1 MILLGKKLFDFIPFI
16 TEANLSP
23 EQRCNSLRKGKPMT
37 SNARIEALLLAI
49 AQKHIPS
56 IETLEERKSDDL
68 DFHDIAVWS
77 LHDALKAAYEAGR
90 ACR

>member
-1 MILLGKKLFDFIPFI
+1 
-16 TEANLSP
+16 
-23 EQRCNSLRKGKPMT
+23 MT

-49 AQKHIPS
+49 AQKHILS

-90 ACR
+90 ATR

>member
-1 MILLGKKLFDFIPFI
+1 MILLGKKMFDFIPFI

-23 EQRCNSLRKGKPMT
+23 EQRCNSHRKGKPMT

-90 ACR
+90 ATR

>member
-1 MILLGKKLFDFIPFI
+1 
-16 TEANLSP
+16 
-23 EQRCNSLRKGKPMT
+23 MT
-37 SNARIEALLLAI
+37 SNARIEALLLTI

-77 LHDALKAAYEAGR
+77 LHDALKAADKAGR
-90 ACR
+90 ATR

>member
-1 MILLGKKLFDFIPFI
+1 MILLGKKMFDFIPFI

-23 EQRCNSLRKGKPMT
+23 EQRCNPLRKGKPMT

-90 ACR
+90 ATR